1 MIARTYKKCQL
12 HQKKIDALFVKMK
25 DHRAQYMSERA
36 QMQTQIDCLIQTRKQ
51 TEREFLANISKRFN
65 QGETISSI
73 ARKLKV
79 SPPTVSNWIS
89 KTP

>member
-12 HQKKIDALFVKMK
+12 HQKKIDALLVKMK
-25 DHRAQYMSERA
+25 QHRAQYMSERET
-36 QMQTQIDCLIQTRKQ
+36 MQTQIDCLIQSRKQ
-51 TEREFLANISKRFN
+51 TEREFITGISKRID

-73 ARKLKV
+73 ARELKV